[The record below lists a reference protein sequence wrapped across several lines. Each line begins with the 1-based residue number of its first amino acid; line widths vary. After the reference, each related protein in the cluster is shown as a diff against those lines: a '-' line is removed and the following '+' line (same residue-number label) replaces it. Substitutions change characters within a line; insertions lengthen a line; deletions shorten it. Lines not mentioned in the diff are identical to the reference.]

1 MGLRLRRY
9 QGQSSSQDLQG
20 LWGLQARAKRW
31 MVVLVTNKGMSKKAN
46 ILRIMRAF
54 AYLQLSEKEVA
65 NIERVKAR
73 INL

>member
-1 MGLRLRRY
+1 MGLGLRRY
-9 QGQSSSQDLQG
+9 QGQSSSQGLQG
-20 LWGLQARAKRW
+20 LRGLQARAKRW
-31 MVVLVTNKGMSKKAN
+31 LAVLVTNKGMSKKAN

-54 AYLQLSEKEVA
+54 AYLQVSEKEAA